1 MDNFQLSPLPIPAD
15 TSKRIGL
22 LRELLQNGQPAP
34 LMRHQCRMD
43 ATQAVMWQAAMILD
57 GSRKILSGS
66 QTKLDKA
73 KGAVNRGLTLASAD
87 EATPW
92 LHDKFTAC
100 AGSTSTC
107 VAVCVGSRTGQG
119 RLQSS
124 AIARIGRT
132 LALSVDPQTFLR
144 RLDAEIERANKAAR
158 KKGIMLAVRANVA
171 SDHPHLAGRLA
182 AEHPTVAF
190 YDYTAVS
197 AAMGRDDGVRR
208 VYSHKG
214 AERLTLT
221 LRHLEAGR
229 GVACVFPIS
238 SRSGDPL
245 PATWRGYPVIDGDVD
260 DLWFMRAPSSGGFVV
275 GLKVKGNNAQ
285 IARAKAGGF
294 TVAM

>member
-1 MDNFQLSPLPIPAD
+1 MIFQLSPLPIP
-15 TSKRIGL
+15 TL
-22 LRELLQNGQPAP
+22 TRETIAIYRERLQTGTPAP
-34 LMRHQCRMD
+34 LMRDQCRMKPFD
-43 ATQAVMWQAAMILD
+43 AVMWQAALILN
-57 GSRKILSGS
+57 GNRKILSGS

-73 KGAVNRGLTLASAD
+73 KGAVNRGLTLASAT

-92 LHDKFTAC
+92 LHDRFTAC

-158 KKGIMLAVRANVA
+158 NKGIVLAVRANVA

-182 AEHPTVAF
+182 AQHPTVAF
-190 YDYTAVS
+190 YDYTAIS
-197 AAMGRDDGVRR
+197 AAMRLQDNVRR
-208 VYSHKG
+208 VYSHKN
-214 AERLTLT
+214 AERLPLT
-221 LRHLEAGR
+221 IRHLEAGR

-245 PATWRGYPVIDGDVD
+245 PATWRGFPVIDGDVD

-285 IARAKAGGF
+285 IDAAKKGGF
-294 TVAM
+294 TVKM

>member
-1 MDNFQLSPLPIPAD
+1 MFKLSPLPIPTLTNETIA
-15 TSKRIGL
+15 TYRHL
-22 LRELLQNGQPAP
+22 LSGDHPAP
-34 LMRHQCRMD
+34 RMTHQCKMD

-107 VAVCVGSRTGQG
+107 AAVCVGSRTGQG

-132 LALSVDPQTFLR
+132 LALSVDPDTFLR

-260 DLWFMRAPSSGGFVV
+260 DLWWMRAPQVGGFVV